1 MELIQVE
8 KECDELEGKEA
19 SRLSNIKEDDE
30 DEVNFYTGFSTI
42 SALMVWFNFL
52 GPSVNMLNYWHGS
65 SQENQV
71 KTTSGR
77 RRKLPPIKEFFLVLI

>member
-1 MELIQVE
+1 MESIQVE

-42 SALMVWFNFL
+42 SALMV
-52 GPSVNMLNYWHGS
+52 
-65 SQENQV
+65 
-71 KTTSGR
+71 
-77 RRKLPPIKEFFLVLI
+77 